1 MTAKPDIRE
10 SRPEDLG
17 EIDAL
22 YEAAFPDEELI
33 PLVRDLL
40 EQEDGVESLVAVR
53 NGTVAGHIAFTI
65 CAVEGAPEKV
75 ALLAPLAVLPAFRK
89 HGIGRALI
97 RAGIDR
103 VQETGVA
110 RICVLGDP
118 AWYGPFGFERED
130 GIGPPYPLPP
140 DWRDAWQ
147 SMALDDPPKPL
158 AGTLTV
164 PGPWRNAALWS

>member
-1 MTAKPDIRE
+1 MTPNPDIRD
-10 SRPEDLG
+10 SHGADLAAI
-17 EIDAL
+17 ERL
-22 YEAAFPDEELI
+22 YAAAFPDEDLI

-40 EQEDGVESLVAVR
+40 ALDDGLISLVAVR

-65 CAVEGAPEKV
+65 CGIDGAPDKV
-75 ALLAPLAVLPAFRK
+75 ALLAPLAVFPAFRK
-89 HGIGRALI
+89 QGIGRALI

-118 AWYGPFGFERED
+118 AWYSPFGFERED